1 MSISRDGKKLLVVNG
16 TPEFNVTVWSLETF
30 EKLGEID
37 IQQDY
42 EFLGI
47 DFSPKDSSL
56 ISMLYKETL

>member
-37 IQQDY
+37 I
-42 EFLGI
+42 
-47 DFSPKDSSL
+47 
-56 ISMLYKETL
+56 